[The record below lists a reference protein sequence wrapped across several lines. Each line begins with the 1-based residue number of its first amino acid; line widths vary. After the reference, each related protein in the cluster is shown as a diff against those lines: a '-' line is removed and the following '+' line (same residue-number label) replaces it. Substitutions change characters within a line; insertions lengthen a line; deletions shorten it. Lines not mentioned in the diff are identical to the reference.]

1 MLIQRR
7 VLLPVQVQGIPAEW
21 IWEIA
26 VEGHPNDLSGMI
38 LNLVDLDRF
47 MSEIKSEVENFQVP
61 SPDEWLKSH
70 ELKFQAFLR
79 DLISVRKS
87 LSAGENIKLYW
98 SRLESDR
105 AEFGRRF

>member
-7 VLLPVQVQGIPAEW
+7 VLLPVKVQGIPAEW

-47 MSEIKSEVENFQVP
+47 MSEITSEVENFQVP
-61 SPDEWLKSH
+61 SADEWLKSH
-70 ELKFQAFLR
+70 ELKFHAFLQ
-79 DLISVRKS
+79 DLLTVRKS
-87 LSAGENIKLYW
+87 LSAGENVKLYW

>member
-1 MLIQRR
+1 MLLQRR

-21 IWEIA
+21 IWEVA
-26 VEGHPNDLSGMI
+26 VQGRPSELSGMI

-47 MSEIKSEVENFQVP
+47 MGEIVQEINGFRVSIA
-61 SPDEWLKSH
+61 DEWFKSH
-70 ELKFQAFLR
+70 ESKFNIFLK
-79 DLISVRKS
+79 DLVVVRKS
-87 LSAGENIKLYW
+87 LSIGKDVKLYW